1 MKVLRIIDYFVF
13 PISAV
18 LIVVAII
25 TDSGLLLKLYMGIVV
40 VYYIVIH
47 FVFMIVDLII
57 RQRLKKV
64 KK

>member
-1 MKVLRIIDYFVF
+1 
-13 PISAV
+13 

-25 TDSGLLLKLYMGIVV
+25 TDSGLLFKLYMGIVV

-47 FVFMIVDLII
+47 FIFMIVDLII